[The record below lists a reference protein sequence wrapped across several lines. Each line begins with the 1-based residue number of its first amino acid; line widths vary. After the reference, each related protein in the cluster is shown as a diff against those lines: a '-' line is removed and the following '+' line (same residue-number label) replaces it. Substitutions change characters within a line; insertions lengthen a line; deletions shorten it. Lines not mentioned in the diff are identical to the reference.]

1 MKLMGSLLYTNDHE
15 WIKIEENQGII
26 GITDFA
32 QSELG
37 DIVFIEFPDERDLFQ
52 KGDTI
57 GTIEAVKT
65 VADLYAP
72 VSGKIFELNLDL
84 DDNAE
89 LINSDPFGK
98 GWLIKMELSNPDEKS
113 DLLSNLMVKA
123 AIPSCASHE
132 KTGLAT
138 DIDSPSSRV

>member
-1 MKLMGSLLYTNDHE
+1 MKITGSLLYTNDHE
-15 WIKIEENQGII
+15 WIKIEGNQGIV

-32 QSELG
+32 QRELG
-37 DIVFIEFPDERDLFQ
+37 DIVFIEFPDKGDLFQ

-72 VSGKIFELNLDL
+72 VSGKLFELNLEL
-84 DDNAE
+84 DDNVE

-98 GWLIKMELSNPDEKS
+98 GWLIKMVLSNPNEKS
-113 DLLSNLMVKA
+113 DLLSAEDYGKL
-123 AIPSCASHE
+123 I
-132 KTGLAT
+132 G
-138 DIDSPSSRV
+138 

>member
-1 MKLMGSLLYTNDHE
+1 MKITGSLLYTNDHE
-15 WIKIEENQGII
+15 WIKIEENQGIV

-32 QSELG
+32 QRELG
-37 DIVFIEFPDERDLFQ
+37 DIVFIEFPDKGDLFQ

-72 VSGKIFELNLDL
+72 VSGKIFELNLEL
-84 DDNAE
+84 DDNVE

-98 GWLIKMELSNPDEKS
+98 GWLIKMVLSNPNEKS
-113 DLLSNLMVKA
+113 DLLSAEDYGKL
-123 AIPSCASHE
+123 I
-132 KTGLAT
+132 G
-138 DIDSPSSRV
+138 

>member
-1 MKLMGSLLYTNDHE
+1 MDIMDSLLYTNDHE
-15 WIKIEENQGII
+15 WIKIEENQAII

-37 DIVFIEFPDERDLFQ
+37 DIVFIEFPGEGDTVQ

-72 VSGKIFELNLDL
+72 ISGKILELNLEL
-84 DDNAE
+84 DDNIE
-89 LINSDPFGK
+89 LINSDPIGK
-98 GWLIKMELSNPDEKS
+98 GWLITMELSNPDEIS
-113 DLLSNLMVKA
+113 DLLSAEDYRNL
-123 AIPSCASHE
+123 IS
-132 KTGLAT
+132 
-138 DIDSPSSRV
+138 

>member
-1 MKLMGSLLYTNDHE
+1 MKITGSLLYTNDHE
-15 WIKIEENQGII
+15 WIKIEENQGIV

-32 QSELG
+32 QRELG
-37 DIVFIEFPDERDLFQ
+37 DIVFIEFPDKGDLFQ

-72 VSGKIFELNLDL
+72 VSGKIFELNLEL
-84 DDNAE
+84 DDNVE

-98 GWLIKMELSNPDEKS
+98 GWLIKMELSYPNEKS
-113 DLLSNLMVKA
+113 DLLSAEDYGKL
-123 AIPSCASHE
+123 I
-132 KTGLAT
+132 G
-138 DIDSPSSRV
+138 

>member
-1 MKLMGSLLYTNDHE
+1 MDIMDSLLYTNDHE
-15 WIKIEENQGII
+15 WIRLEESQAII

-37 DIVFIEFPDERDLFQ
+37 DIVFIEFPDEGNTFQ

-72 VSGKIFELNLDL
+72 VSGKIVELNLEL

-98 GWLIKMELSNPDEKS
+98 GWLVKMELSNPDETH
-113 DLLSNLMVKA
+113 DLLSAEVY
-123 AIPSCASHE
+123 
-132 KTGLAT
+132 GLSL
-138 DIDSPSSRV
+138 IHI

>member
-1 MKLMGSLLYTNDHE
+1 MDITDSLLYTNDHE
-15 WIKIEENQGII
+15 WIKIEENQAII

-37 DIVFIEFPDERDLFQ
+37 DIVFIEFPDVGDTFQ

-72 VSGKIFELNLDL
+72 ISGKILELNLEL
-84 DDNAE
+84 DDNIE
-89 LINSDPFGK
+89 LINSDPIGK
-98 GWLIKMELSNPDEKS
+98 GWLIKMELSNPDETS
-113 DLLSNLMVKA
+113 DLLSAEDYGNL
-123 AIPSCASHE
+123 IS
-132 KTGLAT
+132 
-138 DIDSPSSRV
+138 

>member
-1 MKLMGSLLYTNDHE
+1 MNITDSLLYTDDHE
-15 WIKIEENQGII
+15 WIKIDDSQAII

-37 DIVFIEFPDERDLFQ
+37 DIVFIEFPDEGNTFQ

-72 VSGKIFELNLDL
+72 VSGKILELNLEL
-84 DDNAE
+84 DDNVE
-89 LINSDPFGK
+89 LINSDPIGK
-98 GWLIKMELSNPDEKS
+98 GWLIKMELFNPDEIS
-113 DLLSNLMVKA
+113 DLLSAEDYRNL
-123 AIPSCASHE
+123 IS
-132 KTGLAT
+132 
-138 DIDSPSSRV
+138 

>member
-1 MKLMGSLLYTNDHE
+1 MKLTGSLLYTNDHE
-15 WIKIEENQGII
+15 WIKIEENQGIV

-37 DIVFIEFPDERDLFQ
+37 DIVFIEFPDKGDLFQ

-72 VSGKIFELNLDL
+72 VSGKIFELNLEL

-113 DLLSNLMVKA
+113 DLLSAEDYGKL
-123 AIPSCASHE
+123 I
-132 KTGLAT
+132 G
-138 DIDSPSSRV
+138 

>member
-1 MKLMGSLLYTNDHE
+1 MDITNSLLYTNDHE
-15 WIKIEENQGII
+15 WIKIKENQAII

-37 DIVFIEFPDERDLFQ
+37 DIVFIEFPDEGDTFQ

-72 VSGKIFELNLDL
+72 VSGEILELNLEL

-98 GWLIKMELSNPDEKS
+98 GWLIKMELSNPDETS
-113 DLLSNLMVKA
+113 DLLSAEDYGNL
-123 AIPSCASHE
+123 IS
-132 KTGLAT
+132 
-138 DIDSPSSRV
+138 

>member
-1 MKLMGSLLYTNDHE
+1 MKITGSLLYTNDHE
-15 WIKIEENQGII
+15 WIKIEENQGIV

-32 QSELG
+32 QRELG
-37 DIVFIEFPDERDLFQ
+37 DIVFIEFPDKGDLFQ

-72 VSGKIFELNLDL
+72 VSGKIFELNLEL
-84 DDNAE
+84 DDNVE

-98 GWLIKMELSNPDEKS
+98 GWLIKMELSNPNEKS
-113 DLLSNLMVKA
+113 DLLSAEDYGNL
-123 AIPSCASHE
+123 IS
-132 KTGLAT
+132 
-138 DIDSPSSRV
+138 

>member
-1 MKLMGSLLYTNDHE
+1 MKITGSLLYTNDHE
-15 WIKIEENQGII
+15 WIKIEENQGIV

-37 DIVFIEFPDERDLFQ
+37 DIVFIEFPDKGDLFQ

-72 VSGKIFELNLDL
+72 VSGKIFELNLNL

-113 DLLSNLMVKA
+113 DLLSAEDYGKL
-123 AIPSCASHE
+123 I
-132 KTGLAT
+132 G
-138 DIDSPSSRV
+138 

>member
-1 MKLMGSLLYTNDHE
+1 MSIMDTLLYTNDHE
-15 WIKIEENQGII
+15 WIKIEENQGIV

-72 VSGKIFELNLDL
+72 VSGKIIELNLEL

-113 DLLSNLMVKA
+113 DLLSAEDYGKL
-123 AIPSCASHE
+123 I
-132 KTGLAT
+132 G
-138 DIDSPSSRV
+138 

>member
-1 MKLMGSLLYTNDHE
+1 MNITDSLLYTDDHE
-15 WIKIEENQGII
+15 WIKIEDSQAII

-37 DIVFIEFPDERDLFQ
+37 DIVFIEFPDEGNTFQ

-72 VSGKIFELNLDL
+72 VSGKILELNLEL
-84 DDNAE
+84 DDNVE
-89 LINSDPFGK
+89 LINSDPIGK
-98 GWLIKMELSNPDEKS
+98 GWLIKMELFIK
-113 DLLSNLMVKA
+113 
-123 AIPSCASHE
+123 
-132 KTGLAT
+132 
-138 DIDSPSSRV
+138 

>member
-1 MKLMGSLLYTNDHE
+1 MDITDSLLYTNDHE
-15 WIKIEENQGII
+15 WIKIKEIQAVI

-37 DIVFIEFPDERDLFQ
+37 DIVFIEFPDEGDTFQ

-72 VSGKIFELNLDL
+72 ISGKILELNLEL
-84 DDNAE
+84 DDNVE

-98 GWLIKMELSNPDEKS
+98 GWLIKIELSNPDETF
-113 DLLSNLMVKA
+113 DLLSAEAYRSL
-123 AIPSCASHE
+123 IS
-132 KTGLAT
+132 
-138 DIDSPSSRV
+138 

>member
-1 MKLMGSLLYTNDHE
+1 MNITDSLLYTDDHE
-15 WIKIEENQGII
+15 WIKIEDSQAII

-37 DIVFIEFPDERDLFQ
+37 DIVFIEFPDEGNTFQ

-72 VSGKIFELNLDL
+72 ISGKILELNLEL
-84 DDNAE
+84 DDNIA
-89 LINSDPFGK
+89 LINSDPIGK
-98 GWLIKMELSNPDEKS
+98 GWLIKMELSNPDETS
-113 DLLSNLMVKA
+113 DLLSAEDYGNL
-123 AIPSCASHE
+123 IS
-132 KTGLAT
+132 
-138 DIDSPSSRV
+138 

>member
-1 MKLMGSLLYTNDHE
+1 MDITDSLLYTNDHE
-15 WIKIEENQGII
+15 WIKIEENQAII

-37 DIVFIEFPDERDLFQ
+37 DIVFIEFPDEGDTFQ

-72 VSGKIFELNLDL
+72 ISGKILELNLEL
-84 DDNAE
+84 DDNIE
-89 LINSDPFGK
+89 LINSDPIGK
-98 GWLIKMELSNPDEKS
+98 GWIITMELSNPDETS
-113 DLLSNLMVKA
+113 DLLSAEDYRNL
-123 AIPSCASHE
+123 IS
-132 KTGLAT
+132 
-138 DIDSPSSRV
+138 

>member
-1 MKLMGSLLYTNDHE
+1 MKITGSLLYTNDHE
-15 WIKIEENQGII
+15 WIKIEENQGIV

-32 QSELG
+32 QRELG
-37 DIVFIEFPDERDLFQ
+37 DIVFIEFPDKGDLFQ

-72 VSGKIFELNLDL
+72 VSGKIFELNLEL

-113 DLLSNLMVKA
+113 DLLSA
-123 AIPSCASHE
+123 EDYE
-132 KTGLAT
+132 KLIG
-138 DIDSPSSRV
+138 

>member
-1 MKLMGSLLYTNDHE
+1 MKITSSLLYTNDHE
-15 WIKIEENQGII
+15 WIKIEENQGIV

-32 QSELG
+32 QRELG
-37 DIVFIEFPDERDLFQ
+37 DIVFIEFPDKGDLFQ

-72 VSGKIFELNLDL
+72 VSGKLFELNLEL
-84 DDNAE
+84 DDNVE

-98 GWLIKMELSNPDEKS
+98 GWLIKMVLSNPNEKS
-113 DLLSNLMVKA
+113 DLLSAEDYGKL
-123 AIPSCASHE
+123 I
-132 KTGLAT
+132 G
-138 DIDSPSSRV
+138 

>member
-1 MKLMGSLLYTNDHE
+1 MNITDSFLYTDDHE
-15 WIKIEENQGII
+15 WIKIEDSQAII

-37 DIVFIEFPDERDLFQ
+37 DIVFIEFPDEGDTFQ

-72 VSGKIFELNLDL
+72 VSGKILELNLEL
-84 DDNAE
+84 DDNVE
-89 LINSDPFGK
+89 LINSDPIGK
-98 GWLIKMELSNPDEKS
+98 GWLIKMELSNPGETS
-113 DLLSNLMVKA
+113 DLLSAEDYRKLV
-123 AIPSCASHE
+123 S
-132 KTGLAT
+132 
-138 DIDSPSSRV
+138 

>member
-1 MKLMGSLLYTNDHE
+1 MKITGSLLYTNDHE
-15 WIKIEENQGII
+15 WIKIEENQGIV

-37 DIVFIEFPDERDLFQ
+37 DIVFIEFPDKGDLFQ

-72 VSGKIFELNLDL
+72 VSGKLFELNLDL

-113 DLLSNLMVKA
+113 DLLSA
-123 AIPSCASHE
+123 EDYE
-132 KTGLAT
+132 KLIG
-138 DIDSPSSRV
+138 

>member
-1 MKLMGSLLYTNDHE
+1 MNITDSLLYTDDHE
-15 WIKIEENQGII
+15 WINIEDSQAII

-37 DIVFIEFPDERDLFQ
+37 DIVFIEFPDEGDTFQ

-72 VSGKIFELNLDL
+72 ISGKILELNLEL
-84 DDNAE
+84 DDNIE
-89 LINSDPFGK
+89 LINSDPIGK
-98 GWLIKMELSNPDEKS
+98 GWLIKMELSNPDETS
-113 DLLSNLMVKA
+113 DLLSAEDYGNL
-123 AIPSCASHE
+123 IS
-132 KTGLAT
+132 
-138 DIDSPSSRV
+138 

>member
-1 MKLMGSLLYTNDHE
+1 MKITGSLLYTNDHE
-15 WIKIEENQGII
+15 WIKIEENQGIV

-37 DIVFIEFPDERDLFQ
+37 DIVFIEFPDKGDLFQ

-84 DDNAE
+84 DDTAE

-98 GWLIKMELSNPDEKS
+98 GWLFKMELSNPDEKS
-113 DLLSNLMVKA
+113 DLLSA
-123 AIPSCASHE
+123 EDYE
-132 KTGLAT
+132 KLIG
-138 DIDSPSSRV
+138 

>member
-1 MKLMGSLLYTNDHE
+1 MDIMDSLLYTNDHE
-15 WIKIEENQGII
+15 WIRLEESQAII

-37 DIVFIEFPDERDLFQ
+37 DIVFIEFPDEGNTFQ

-72 VSGKIFELNLDL
+72 VSGKIVELNLEL

-98 GWLIKMELSNPDEKS
+98 GWLVKMELSNPDETH
-113 DLLSNLMVKA
+113 DLLSAEVYGNL
-123 AIPSCASHE
+123 IS
-132 KTGLAT
+132 
-138 DIDSPSSRV
+138 

>member
-1 MKLMGSLLYTNDHE
+1 MNITDSLLYTDDHE
-15 WIKIEENQGII
+15 WIKIEDSQAII

-37 DIVFIEFPDERDLFQ
+37 DIVFIEFPDEGDTFQ

-72 VSGKIFELNLDL
+72 ISGKILELNLEL
-84 DDNAE
+84 DDNIE
-89 LINSDPFGK
+89 LINSDPIGK
-98 GWLIKMELSNPDEKS
+98 GWLITMELSNPDETS
-113 DLLSNLMVKA
+113 DLLSAEDYGNL
-123 AIPSCASHE
+123 IS
-132 KTGLAT
+132 
-138 DIDSPSSRV
+138 

>member
-1 MKLMGSLLYTNDHE
+1 MDITDSLLYTNNHE
-15 WIKIEENQGII
+15 WIKIKENQAII

-37 DIVFIEFPDERDLFQ
+37 DIVFIEFPDKGDLFQ

-65 VADLYAP
+65 VSDLYAP
-72 VSGKIFELNLDL
+72 VSGKIFELNLEL
-84 DDNAE
+84 DDNVE

-98 GWLIKMELSNPDEKS
+98 GWLIKMELSNPNEKS
-113 DLLSNLMVKA
+113 DLLSAEDYGKL
-123 AIPSCASHE
+123 I
-132 KTGLAT
+132 G
-138 DIDSPSSRV
+138 

>member
-1 MKLMGSLLYTNDHE
+1 MDITDSLLYTNNHE
-15 WIKIEENQGII
+15 WIKIKENQAII

-37 DIVFIEFPDERDLFQ
+37 DIVFIEFPDEGDTFQ

-72 VSGKIFELNLDL
+72 ISGKILELNLEL
-84 DDNAE
+84 DDNIE
-89 LINSDPFGK
+89 LINSDPIGK
-98 GWLIKMELSNPDEKS
+98 GWLIKMELSNPDETS
-113 DLLSNLMVKA
+113 DLLSAEDYGNL
-123 AIPSCASHE
+123 IS
-132 KTGLAT
+132 
-138 DIDSPSSRV
+138 

>member
-1 MKLMGSLLYTNDHE
+1 MDITDSLLYTNDHE
-15 WIKIEENQGII
+15 WIKIEENQAII

-37 DIVFIEFPDERDLFQ
+37 DIVFIEFPDEGNTFQ

-72 VSGKIFELNLDL
+72 ISGKILELNLEL
-84 DDNAE
+84 DDNIE
-89 LINSDPFGK
+89 LINSDPIGK
-98 GWLIKMELSNPDEKS
+98 GWLIKMELSNPDETS
-113 DLLSNLMVKA
+113 DLLSAEVYRNL
-123 AIPSCASHE
+123 IS
-132 KTGLAT
+132 
-138 DIDSPSSRV
+138 

>member
-1 MKLMGSLLYTNDHE
+1 MNITDSLLYTDDHE
-15 WIKIEENQGII
+15 WIKIEDSQAII

-37 DIVFIEFPDERDLFQ
+37 DIVFIEFPDEGNTFQ

-72 VSGKIFELNLDL
+72 VSGKILELNLVL

-98 GWLIKMELSNPDEKS
+98 GWLIKMELSNPDETS
-113 DLLSNLMVKA
+113 DLLSAEDYGKL
-123 AIPSCASHE
+123 IS
-132 KTGLAT
+132 
-138 DIDSPSSRV
+138 

>member
-1 MKLMGSLLYTNDHE
+1 MNITDSLLYTDDHE
-15 WIKIEENQGII
+15 WIKIEDSQAII

-37 DIVFIEFPDERDLFQ
+37 DIVFIEFPDEGNTFQ

-72 VSGKIFELNLDL
+72 VSGKLLELNLVL

-98 GWLIKMELSNPDEKS
+98 GWLMKMELSNPDETS
-113 DLLSNLMVKA
+113 DLLSAEDYGNL
-123 AIPSCASHE
+123 IS
-132 KTGLAT
+132 
-138 DIDSPSSRV
+138 

>member
-1 MKLMGSLLYTNDHE
+1 MNIADSLLYTDDHE
-15 WIKIEENQGII
+15 WIKIEESKAII

-37 DIVFIEFPDERDLFQ
+37 DIVFIEFPDEGDTFQ

-72 VSGKIFELNLDL
+72 VSGKILELNLEL
-84 DDNAE
+84 DDNVE
-89 LINSDPFGK
+89 LINSDPIGK
-98 GWLIKMELSNPDEKS
+98 GWLIKMELFNPDEIS
-113 DLLSNLMVKA
+113 DLLSAEDYRNL
-123 AIPSCASHE
+123 IS
-132 KTGLAT
+132 
-138 DIDSPSSRV
+138 

>member
-1 MKLMGSLLYTNDHE
+1 MKITGSLLYTNDHE
-15 WIKIEENQGII
+15 WIKIEENQGIV

-32 QSELG
+32 QRELG
-37 DIVFIEFPDERDLFQ
+37 DIVFIEFPDKGDLFQ

-72 VSGKIFELNLDL
+72 VSGKIFELNLEL
-84 DDNAE
+84 DDNVE

-98 GWLIKMELSNPDEKS
+98 GWLIKMELSNPDETS
-113 DLLSNLMVKA
+113 DLLSAEDYGKL
-123 AIPSCASHE
+123 I
-132 KTGLAT
+132 G
-138 DIDSPSSRV
+138 

>member
-1 MKLMGSLLYTNDHE
+1 MKITGSLLYTNDHE
-15 WIKIEENQGII
+15 WIKIEENQGIV

-32 QSELG
+32 QRELG
-37 DIVFIEFPDERDLFQ
+37 DIVFIEFPDKGDLFQ

-72 VSGKIFELNLDL
+72 VSGKLFELNLDL
-84 DDNAE
+84 DDNVE

-98 GWLIKMELSNPDEKS
+98 GWLIKMELSNPNEKS
-113 DLLSNLMVKA
+113 DLLSAEDYGKL
-123 AIPSCASHE
+123 I
-132 KTGLAT
+132 G
-138 DIDSPSSRV
+138 